1 MIKKIF
7 SIFDAKAAAFNDPV
21 FLPNQAIAERSFR
34 LAANDPQSFIGQCP
48 TDYTLFCLGEWN
60 DDTGRLELYDTPQ
73 AIGLA
78 TNYKDTGK

>member
-7 SIFDAKAAAFNDPV
+7 SVYDAKAQAYNDPV

-34 LAANDPQSFIGQCP
+34 IAANDPKSFIGQCP
-48 TDYTLFCLGEWN
+48 TDYTLFYLGEF
-60 DDTGRLELYDTPQ
+60 DDETGRMELLNTPQ

-78 TNYKDTGK
+78 TNYKEITQ